1 MFVQAFQ
8 NDDFPLF
15 LQTFLSIP
23 TKEHGLQPF
32 KLWPHQLQMWQ
43 DRLNL
48 VKAGKWLWRLY
59 LKYRQGGFSK
69 FFLAEDFWLAI
80 TRPHF
85 NVLIIAH
92 EKSLPTEF
100 LDIIRLWIE
109 ELPEWARPKVKSD
122 SASQIVFDAPLYSS
136 IRIGTAQTTM
146 DAGGI
151 KIGRTIQRLHITEA
165 AEPVFDS
172 RKLYELFQ
180 TVPKNC
186 EVVVESTA
194 KGIGTWFYKTYWDKV
209 SKFTRYFVPW
219 KVHIEYVLPVP
230 LDFEPDD
237 DELALMTDHGLTPE
251 QLMWRRMKLE
261 EGHGDLDKFKEQYP
275 LTDVEAFMHSGH
287 SCFSLPDLAHFLDSP
302 DFCKDWPTQTGYLT
316 TEDEKLVFK
325 PGKNGN
331 LEIYRMPEEGEDY
344 CIAMDVA
351 EGLVDGDFSVA
362 TVWKG
367 VEQVA
372 EWHGHTDPHDFAD
385 VGADLG
391 YYYNE
396 ALLVPEDNAMGSVT
410 VARLFRDLYYP
421 NLYYRENRATADD
434 KVSTKRIGWHT
445 SGTNKPD
452 MVSELAL
459 HIKNW
464 RRTGF
469 TPHSERLVNEC
480 RTFDVF
486 LDRRGQDRYAAQSG
500 CNDDCPIGAM
510 IALQGMLSWQ
520 YGSAPIERAGGDV
533 DKALKQAG
541 IRQVKEPASRYERAM
556 KRARH
561 GTREWGQA

>member
-1 MFVQAFQ
+1 
-8 NDDFPLF
+8 
-15 LQTFLSIP
+15 
-23 TKEHGLQPF
+23 
-32 KLWPHQLQMWQ
+32 MWK
-43 DRLNL
+43 DRLDL
-48 VKAGKWLWRLY
+48 VRAGRWLWRLY

-194 KGIGTWFYKTYWDKV
+194 KGTGTWFYKTYWAET

-219 KVHIEYVLPVP
+219 KVHVEYDLSVP
-230 LDFEPDD
+230 LDFQPDK
-237 DELALMTDHGLTPE
+237 DELELMAAHGLTPG

-275 LTDVEAFMHSGH
+275 LTDVEAFLFTGS
-287 SCFSLPDLAHFLDSP
+287 SCFHLPSLAHFLDSEL
-302 DFCKDWPTQTGYLT
+302 FCKDWPTRTGYLYV
-316 TEDEKLVFK
+316 DSDIPDSLPVFQ
-325 PGKNGN
+325 PDKNGN
-331 LEIYRMPEEGEDY
+331 LEIYRMPEEGADY
-344 CIAMDVA
+344 CIAVDVA
-351 EGLVDGDFSVA
+351 EGLVDGDRSVA

-372 EWHGHTDPHDFAD
+372 EWHGHVDPYELAD
-385 VGADLG
+385 IVNDLG

-396 ALLVPEDNAMGSVT
+396 GLLVVEDNDMGSVT
-410 VARLFRDLYYP
+410 VTRLFRDLCYP

-445 SGTNKPD
+445 SGTNKGD
-452 MVSELAL
+452 IVSELAL

-464 RRTGF
+464 ERTGF
-469 TPHSERLVNEC
+469 TPHSIKFVDEC
-480 RTFDVF
+480 RTFAVH
-486 LDRRGQDRYAAQSG
+486 LDRRGQDRYAAQSD
-500 CNDDCPIGAM
+500 CHDDCVMAAG

-520 YGSAPIERAGGDV
+520 YGSAPIESAGGNI

-541 IRQVKEPASRYERAM
+541 IRQVKEPVSRYDRAM
-556 KRARH
+556 KRAHRGH
-561 GTREWGQA
+561 REWGQA